1 MSSIKLT
8 ADSGGGTFE
17 LKAPAS
23 SSNTRS
29 FTLPDVATGLGG
41 ITEFDQFYLSTA
53 SLTSEGDITSNLTR
67 NNFLGSAVPLGTGMT
82 VSSGIFTFPRT
93 GKYLVTCQASFNI
106 DGSDNVIVFTV
117 ATTDNFTSS
126 KNVAI
131 AMDAN
136 NGTGARTASST
147 SLFLL
152 DVTDTSQVKVKFNV
166 SSISGNSGIRGCSNP
181 SADAMET
188 NFCFIRLGDT

>member
-1 MSSIKLT
+1 MKGFFITIDQGTTSTRAILYDNKINKVDFTQVELT
-8 ADSGGGTFE
+8 QYYPEEGWVEHDLE
-17 LKAPAS
+17 E
-23 SSNTRS
+23 
-29 FTLPDVATGLGG
+29 
-41 ITEFDQFYLSTA
+41 IWLSVV
-53 SLTSEGDITSNLTR
+53 SCVSNLIR
-67 NNFLGSAVPLGTGMT
+67 NNFLGSAVPLGTGMS

-117 ATTDNFTSS
+117 ATTDNFTSQ

-136 NGTGARTASST
+136 NGSGARTASST